1 MQAAVLAKMYDMG
14 VLNSDSKLSDIENKL
29 TVSAFCK
36 RRLAVVMC
44 QLKMAETVSSVS
56 LLLFDR
62 IFSSDVHPDTHNR
75 LLSLSS
81 KGTFEWGPIASL
93 TRHSSSLGTDH

>member
-1 MQAAVLAKMYDMG
+1 MSLLPAQDPIRAKMQAAVLAKMYDMG
-14 VLNSDSKLSDIENKL
+14 VLNSDAKLSDIENKL

-56 LLLFDR
+56 FFLLDLAL
-62 IFSSDVHPDTHNR
+62 SSDGPPDAYNR
-75 LLSLSS
+75 LLGSSS
-81 KGTFEWGPIASL
+81 KGTFE
-93 TRHSSSLGTDH
+93 